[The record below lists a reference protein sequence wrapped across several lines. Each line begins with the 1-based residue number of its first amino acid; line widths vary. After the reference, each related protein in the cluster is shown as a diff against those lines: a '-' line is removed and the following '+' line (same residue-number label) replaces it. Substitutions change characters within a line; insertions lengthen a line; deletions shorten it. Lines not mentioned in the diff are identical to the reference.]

1 MTASSHQ
8 AADLGP
14 IDVWLFDLDN
24 TLYPTT
30 SGIFAQ
36 VDALIIGYVM
46 RLLDLELEAARA
58 LKRRYVIEHGST
70 LRALMDR
77 HGVEPVGFL
86 EEVHRVDLTAVG
98 PSPALG
104 AALEALPGRKLI
116 FTNAST
122 DHAERVLE
130 RLGVAGHFEDIFDI
144 VAADFVPK
152 PRPAAYDALVARHGI
167 DPRRTVFL
175 EDMARNLAP
184 AAALGM
190 TTVWVAHD
198 GEWGRTGAED
208 GDIHHVADDLVA
220 WLQWA
225 GEAQA
230 ARR

>member
-1 MTASSHQ
+1 MTASPHQ
-8 AADLGP
+8 TADLGP

-36 VDALIIGYVM
+36 VDALIVGYVM
-46 RLLDLELEAARA
+46 RLFDLELEAARA
-58 LKRRYVIEHGST
+58 LKKRLVIEHGTT

-77 HGVEPVGFL
+77 HGVEPVGFM
-86 EEVHRVDLTAVG
+86 EEVHRVDLSAIEA
-98 PSPALG
+98 SPALD
-104 AALEALPGRKLI
+104 AALAALPGRKLV

-122 DHAERVLE
+122 GHAERVLA
-130 RLGVAGHFEDIFDI
+130 RLGVADHFEDIFDI

-152 PRPAAYDALVARHGI
+152 PQPAAYDALVARYNI
-167 DPRRTVFL
+167 DPRRSVFL
-175 EDMARNLAP
+175 EDMARNLVP

-198 GEWGRTGAED
+198 GEWGRDGAEE
-208 GDIHHVADDLVA
+208 GDIHHVAEDLVT

-225 GEAQA
+225 GKGQA

>member
-1 MTASSHQ
+1 MTAPSQ
-8 AADLGP
+8 NAADLGP

-30 SGIFAQ
+30 TGIFAQ
-36 VDALIIGYVM
+36 VDALIVGYVM

-58 LKRRYVIEHGST
+58 LKKRYVIEHGST

-77 HGVEPVGFL
+77 HGVEPIEFMA
-86 EEVHRVDLTAVG
+86 EVHRVDLTAVE

-104 AALEALPGRKLI
+104 AALEALPGRKLV
-116 FTNAST
+116 FTNASS
-122 DHAERVLE
+122 DHAERVLA

-152 PRPAAYDALVARHGI
+152 PRPAAYDALVKRHGI
-167 DPRRTVFL
+167 DPRRTVFF

-190 TTVWVAHD
+190 TTVWMAHD
-198 GEWGRTGAED
+198 GEGGRAGAKD
-208 GDIHHVADDLVA
+208 GDIHHVAEDLVT

-225 GEAQA
+225 GKGQA
-230 ARR
+230 ACR

>member
-1 MTASSHQ
+1 MITPSHK

-36 VDALIIGYVM
+36 VDALIVGYVM
-46 RLLDLELEAARA
+46 RLFDLELEAARA
-58 LKRRYVIEHGST
+58 LKKRLVIEHGTT

-77 HGVEPVGFL
+77 HGVEPVGFM
-86 EEVHRVDLTAVG
+86 EEVHQVDLTAIEA
-98 PSPALG
+98 SPTLD
-104 AALEALPGRKLI
+104 AALAALPGRKLV

-122 DHAERVLE
+122 GHAERVLA
-130 RLGVAGHFEDIFDI
+130 RLGVADHFEDIFDI

-152 PRPAAYDALVARHGI
+152 PQPAAYDALVARYNI
-167 DPRRTVFL
+167 DPRRSVFL
-175 EDMARNLAP
+175 EDMARNLVP

-198 GEWGRTGAED
+198 GEWGRDGAEA
-208 GDIHHVADDLVA
+208 GDIHHVADDLVT

-225 GEAQA
+225 GRSQA

>member
-1 MTASSHQ
+1 MTAPSHK

-152 PRPAAYDALVARHGI
+152 PRPAAYHALVARHGI

>member
-1 MTASSHQ
+1 MTAAPQ
-8 AADLGP
+8 NTADLGP

-30 SGIFAQ
+30 TGIFAQ
-36 VDALIIGYVM
+36 VDVLIIGYVM
-46 RLLDLELEAARA
+46 RLLDLEPEAARA
-58 LKRRYVIEHGST
+58 LKKRYVMEHGST

-77 HGVEPVGFL
+77 HGVDPIAFM

-98 PSPALG
+98 PNPALG
-104 AALEALPGRKLI
+104 AALDALPGRKLV

-122 DHAERVLE
+122 DHAERVLD

-152 PRPAAYDALVARHGI
+152 PRPAAYHALVARYDI

-190 TTVWVAHD
+190 TTVWMAHD
-198 GEWGRTGAED
+198 GEWGRDGAEE

-225 GEAQA
+225 GESQA